1 MNVLIVEDEYHAAE
15 RLRNQLKSL
24 DQQIEV
30 LGVAPSIAEAVKL
43 LQVNPPDLV
52 FLDIQLSDG
61 LCFGIFEKVIPKWP
75 VIFTTAY
82 DQYAIKAFE
91 LHSIAYLLKPIKKEE
106 LAAGLL
112 KFHQMRQLFQAD
124 VDLIARDMVAG
135 TKYFKKR
142 FLVEVGNKIKTIVVE
157 DIAYF
162 FAMDKMVFLM
172 QIDGQRIP
180 IDYSLDRL
188 EPLLNP
194 TVFFRIN
201 RKFIIQM
208 KSIASMSS
216 YSRNRMKLTLKPCP
230 DGLLDTLVSIE
241 KAASFRE
248 WLDQ

>member
-142 FLVEVGNKIKTIVVE
+142 F
-157 DIAYF
+157 
-162 FAMDKMVFLM
+162 
-172 QIDGQRIP
+172 
-180 IDYSLDRL
+180 
-188 EPLLNP
+188 
-194 TVFFRIN
+194 
-201 RKFIIQM
+201 
-208 KSIASMSS
+208 
-216 YSRNRMKLTLKPCP
+216 
-230 DGLLDTLVSIE
+230 
-241 KAASFRE
+241 
-248 WLDQ
+248 W